1 MLELYGKGVSDGI
14 AIGKLAFY
22 SKSSDNVPKYSV
34 TDTTA
39 ELKRYKNAGK
49 AAKRHLMSLYE
60 EACKHLSK
68 SESVIFQTHIMIL
81 EERINDLIGDICHI
95 TIHDID
101 EDYNAH
107 ITMEKGEMIK

>member
-22 SKSSDNVPKYSV
+22 SNSSDNVPKYSV

-39 ELKRYKNAGK
+39 ELKRYKNAVK

-68 SESVIFQTHIMIL
+68 SESDPDKTS
-81 EERINDLIGDICHI
+81 
-95 TIHDID
+95 
-101 EDYNAH
+101 
-107 ITMEKGEMIK
+107 